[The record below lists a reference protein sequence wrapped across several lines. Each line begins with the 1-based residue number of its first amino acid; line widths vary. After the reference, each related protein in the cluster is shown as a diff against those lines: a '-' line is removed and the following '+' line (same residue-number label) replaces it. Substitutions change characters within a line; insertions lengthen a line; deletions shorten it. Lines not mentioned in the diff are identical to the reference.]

1 MVKKLVKN
9 SEEDF
14 NNIKDITNTLCNENR
29 NFELEAHQIFVRNFL
44 SFQTP
49 YNSLLLFH
57 GLGTGKTCSSIL
69 VCEEMRTYLNQI
81 GIHKRIIVV
90 ANKVVQENYKLQLFD
105 ERKLNKVNDV
115 WSLKSC
121 TGNKFLKEISPMNTR
136 GLSRQKIISQI
147 NKIINQSYL
156 FLGYT
161 EFANYINRIITK
173 SQSDDYS
180 EEKNKKRK
188 IRAIRHEFSNRLVII
203 DEVHNIR
210 KTDIL
215 KRTSKNLLE
224 MVTYSENIKLLLL
237 TATPMFNDY
246 REIIWILNLLNLNDN
261 RFPIKISDIFVI
273 LLERKNDQIF

>member
-1 MVKKLVKN
+1 AKPKTKTKAKPKTKTKTKAKTKTKTKPKPKTKTCSEILQTIKNVEDLLLLEHEKYEQIKKCITQENINNFKNNTSDFNVYPHLDDSKFTEKITKIKEFNDAKMIKN

-136 GLSRQKIISQI
+136 G
-147 NKIINQSYL
+147 
-156 FLGYT
+156 
-161 EFANYINRIITK
+161 
-173 SQSDDYS
+173 
-180 EEKNKKRK
+180 
-188 IRAIRHEFSNRLVII
+188 
-203 DEVHNIR
+203 
-210 KTDIL
+210 
-215 KRTSKNLLE
+215 
-224 MVTYSENIKLLLL
+224 
-237 TATPMFNDY
+237 
-246 REIIWILNLLNLNDN
+246 
-261 RFPIKISDIFVI
+261 
-273 LLERKNDQIF
+273 